1 MSTTDTTYDNAHEP
15 IDTYAEAGGSYL
27 RAGRG
32 ILSWLITLDHKRI
45 GVMYLIAV
53 LASFLVGGLAAIL
66 VRIEHLTPGPTIF
79 HDWYDAG
86 GNLILKAGD
95 IYNQMFTLHGAIM
108 VFLVIIPSVPA
119 ALGNFVLP
127 IMLGA
132 KDVAFPRL
140 NLFSFYLWITGA
152 LFAVGSLLMG
162 GFDTG
167 WTFYTPYSTTTEMGG
182 VIPVLIGVF
191 ILGFSSIFT
200 GMNFIV
206 TIHKLRP
213 PGMTWFR
220 MPLFLWG
227 IYATALIQVLATP
240 VLAITLLLLIVERAF
255 GIGIFDP
262 TLGGDPVLYQHFF
275 WFYSHPAVYIMILP
289 GMAII
294 SELIAVHSH
303 RHIFGY
309 RFIAFSSIAIAV
321 FGFMVWGHHMF
332 TSTQSPLINMIFS
345 AITFSVGIPSAVKVF
360 NWLATMYKGSISLNT
375 PMLYALAFIFLFTIG
390 GLTGLHLGTL
400 ATDVHLHDTYFVVAH
415 FHYVMMGSALI
426 AMIGGIHH
434 WWPKITGKMYNE
446 NAGRVGCVVVFIGF
460 NLTFFTQFM
469 LGSQGMPRR
478 YFNYDGDL
486 YQTYHVWSSIGS
498 FIMAIGFFWTAG
510 YLLHSMF
517 FGRKAPANPW
527 GGRSLEWQCD
537 SPPPHHNFAHT
548 PVVGDCYDY
557 RSIEWDE
564 EIGGYINT
572 DATTGQLTSDD
583 VAAWDRH
590 QHPPGNPA
598 TAAEAVQMQR
608 DHSHILSRDAGEGNH

>member
-1 MSTTDTTYDNAHEP
+1 MATISTPHDLHGLEGRNEGTN
-15 IDTYAEAGGSYL
+15 YL
-27 RAGRG
+27 TSSRG
-32 ILSWLITLDHKRI
+32 ILSWLLTLDHKRI
-45 GVMYLIAV
+45 GIMYLVAV
-53 LASFLVGGLAAIL
+53 LASFFVGGLAAL
-66 VRIEHLTPGPTIF
+66 AVRTELLTPGPTMLTA
-79 HDWYDAG
+79 DQ
-86 GNLILKAGD
+86 
-95 IYNQMFTLHGAIM
+95 YNQMFTLHGAIM

-140 NLFSFYLWITGA
+140 NLFSFYLWVFGA
-152 LFAVGSLLMG
+152 LFAVIALLRG

-167 WTFYTPYSTTTEMGG
+167 WTFYVPYSTTTPMGG
-182 VIPVLIGVF
+182 VIPVVMGVF

-200 GMNFIV
+200 GMNFIT

-227 IYATALIQVLATP
+227 IYSTAILQVLATP

-294 SELIAVHSH
+294 SELISIHSH

-309 RFIAFSSIAIAV
+309 RFIAFSSVAIAI
-321 FGFMVWGHHMF
+321 FSFLVWGHHMF
-332 TSTQSPLINMIFS
+332 TSTQSPLMNMIFS
-345 AITFSVGIPSAVKVF
+345 AITYSVSIPSAVKVF
-360 NWLATMYKGSISLNT
+360 NWLATLYKGSISLNT
-375 PMLYALAFIFLFTIG
+375 PMLYALAFLFLFTIG

-426 AMIGGIHH
+426 AMIGGLHH
-434 WWPKITGKMYNE
+434 WWPKMTGRMYNE
-446 NAGRVGCVVVFIGF
+446 WAGRIGCLLVFWGF
-460 NLTFFTQFM
+460 NQTFFTQFM

-478 YFNYDGDL
+478 YYNYAPEF
-486 YQTYHVWSSIGS
+486 QTYHVISTIGS
-498 FIMAIGFFWTAG
+498 YIMAIGFLWTLI
-510 YLLHSMF
+510 YLLHSLVK
-517 FGRKAPANPW
+517 GKKAPANPW

-537 SPPPHHNFAHT
+537 SPPPHHNFARA
-548 PVVGDCYDY
+548 PRVGDCYDY
-557 RSIEWDE
+557 SAIEWDE
-564 EIGGYINT
+564 EVGGYVNT
-572 DATTGQLTSDD
+572 NTATGARTSDD
-583 VAAWDRH
+583 LAAWNRH
-590 QHPPGNPA
+590 DFRAKGD
-598 TAAEAVQMQR
+598 AAA
-608 DHSHILSRDAGEGNH
+608 H